1 MNVASVIHFL
11 INHPA
16 PTQFSLF
23 AVIMISIWLAE
34 KIGFAERARV
44 KGQHTWRN
52 ALFIASDLPIQI
64 FMMLFCISLAAW
76 TTANHWGLVH
86 MLPNADGPL
95 IKYGLM
101 FFVLDFLD
109 YVYHFM
115 MHRVPVFWR
124 FHLVHHVDQAVD
136 VSTTVREHPGET
148 VIRNVFLILWV
159 FLCGASVAILILRQ
173 TVETVA
179 NLFAHTS
186 FRLPPRSA
194 RVVGWL
200 FITPNLHHAHHHFQ
214 LPATNRNY
222 GDVFSIWDRI
232 FGTFTDLARK
242 DTVFGLDTHMDR
254 AADLGFLH
262 TWARGRLLL
271 PQLRRGR
278 ITLVQESGIS
288 YAIPQHS
295 RLCSSRQR
303 KAADHGRGL
312 STTYKPETAVY
323 STTAS
328 YTEVPECS

>member
-11 INHPA
+11 INHPT

-44 KGQHTWRN
+44 KGQHTWCN

-64 FMMLFCISLAAW
+64 FMMLFCMGLAAW

-86 MLPNADGPL
+86 MLPNADSPL

-101 FFVLDFLD
+101 FLVLDFLD
-109 YVYHFM
+109 YAYHFV
-115 MHRVPVFWR
+115 MHQVPVLWR

-136 VSTTVREHPGET
+136 VSTTVREHPCET
-148 VIRNVFLILWV
+148 VIRNGFLILWV
-159 FLCGASVAILILRQ
+159 FLCGASVTILILRQ

-214 LPATNRNY
+214 MPATNRNY
-222 GDVFSIWDRI
+222 GDVFSIWDRL

-242 DTVFGLDTHMDR
+242 DTVFGLDTHMDG
-254 AADLGFLH
+254 AADPNFLH
-262 TWARGRLLL
+262 IWARVRLLPL
-271 PQLRRGR
+271 QMLRGR
-278 ITLVQESGIS
+278 FTLVQENAKS
-288 YAIPQHS
+288 YAIPQYS
-295 RLCSSRQR
+295 GLPSPRQR
-303 KAADHGRGL
+303 NTADCGRGL
-312 STTYKPETAVY
+312 SKTCEPETAIY
-323 STTAS
+323 STTVT
-328 YTEVPECS
+328 YTEVQKCS